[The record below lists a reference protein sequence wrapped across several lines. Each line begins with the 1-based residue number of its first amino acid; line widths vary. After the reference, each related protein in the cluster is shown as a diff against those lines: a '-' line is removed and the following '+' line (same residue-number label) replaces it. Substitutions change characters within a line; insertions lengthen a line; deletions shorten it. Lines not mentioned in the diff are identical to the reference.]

1 MRRGIDLNRK
11 EAFGMKKVLFWNF
24 VLLVISSWV
33 FPASSL
39 AQREVKIG
47 ALYPMTGPSAQVGLD
62 NKNAIELALD
72 IINTGKYRHLNLPLS
87 KSEGLPNLKGA
98 KVAVVIADHQGK
110 PDLGLSEAE
119 RLITQEK
126 VVALFGTFHSQVT
139 ETSSMVAE
147 RMKVPFFCDISTS
160 PQLTRRGFKWFFRSS
175 PHDEIFAGS
184 LFRCLNDLEKKR
196 GIKFKT
202 VAVMYEDTLYGKDS
216 SRIEKDL
223 AAKAGYKVVAD
234 IPYRRAATSVAAE
247 ILRLKASNP
256 DVFLPT
262 SYASDAILTLKTMK
276 ELNYSPPAFFAQGA
290 GYIDPSFV
298 EALGRD
304 VDGICSRESF
314 SLDLATRNPMVR
326 EINELFKKRSSRDLN
341 GASARCLMG
350 FLILCD
356 AINRAGSTNP
366 GAIREALIKTNL
378 PADQL
383 ITPWRGVKFDETGQN
398 VLVENIVIQFQ
409 GGSPRIVWPFEQA
422 SKEILYPFPKWSERK

>member
-1 MRRGIDLNRK
+1 
-11 EAFGMKKVLFWNF
+11 MKKLFIWNF
-24 VLLVISSWV
+24 ALLVILSWIL
-33 FPASSL
+33 PAFSW
-39 AQREVKIG
+39 AEGQVKIG

-62 NKNAIELALD
+62 NKNAIEVALE
-72 IINTGKYRHLNLPLS
+72 IINSGKYGHLNLPLS
-87 KSEGLPNLKGA
+87 KNAGLPNLKGA
-98 KVAVVIADHQGK
+98 KVTVVIVDHQGK

-126 VVALFGTFHSQVT
+126 VAALFGAFHSQVT
-139 ETSSMVAE
+139 ETASMVAE
-147 RMKVPFFCDISTS
+147 RMKVPFFCDISSS

-184 LFRCLNDLEKKR
+184 LFRCLSGLEKKR

-202 VAVMYEDTLYGKDS
+202 VGVMYEDTLYGKDS

-234 IPYRRAATSVAAE
+234 IPYRRAATSVSTE
-247 ILRLKASNP
+247 ILRLKSANP

-262 SYASDAILTLKTMK
+262 SYASDAILIVKAMK
-276 ELNYSPPAFFAQGA
+276 ELNYNPPAFFAQDA

-298 EALGRD
+298 EGLGRD
-304 VDGICSRESF
+304 IDGICSHESF
-314 SLDLATRNPMVR
+314 SLDLAAHKPMVR
-326 EINELFKKRSSRDLN
+326 EINDLFKKRSGRDLN

-366 GAIREALIKTNL
+366 EAIREALIKTNL

-398 VLVENIVIQFQ
+398 ILGESIVIQFQ
-409 GGSPRIVWPFEQA
+409 GGKPRLVWPFEQA
-422 SKEILYPFPKWSERK
+422 SKEIIFPFPKWSERK

>member
-1 MRRGIDLNRK
+1 M
-11 EAFGMKKVLFWNF
+11 
-24 VLLVISSWV
+24 
-33 FPASSL
+33 
-39 AQREVKIG
+39 KIG

-62 NKNAIELALD
+62 NKNAIEVALE
-72 IINTGKYRHLNLPLS
+72 IVNTGKYGHLNLPLS
-87 KSEGLPNLKGA
+87 KNAGLPSLKGA
-98 KVAVVIADHQGK
+98 KVAVVIVDHQGK

-126 VVALFGTFHSQVT
+126 VAALFGAFHSQVT
-139 ETSSMVAE
+139 ETASMVAE
-147 RMKVPFFCDISTS
+147 RMKVPFFCDISSS

-184 LFRCLNDLEKKR
+184 LFRCLNGLEKKK

-202 VAVMYEDTLYGKDS
+202 AAVMYEDTLYGKDS

-234 IPYRRAATSVAAE
+234 IPYRRAATSVSTE
-247 ILRLKASNP
+247 ILRLKSANP

-262 SYASDAILTLKTMK
+262 SYASDAILIVKTMK
-276 ELNYSPPAFFAQGA
+276 ELDYNPPAFFAQDA

-298 EALGRD
+298 EGLGRD
-304 VDGICSRESF
+304 IDGICSHESF
-314 SLDLATRNPMVR
+314 SLDLAVHKPMVR
-326 EINELFKKRSSRDLN
+326 EINDLFKKRSGRDLN

-366 GAIREALIKTNL
+366 EAIREALVKTNL

-398 VLVENIVIQFQ
+398 VLVENIVVQFR
-409 GGSPRIVWPFEQA
+409 GGSPHLVWPFEQA
-422 SKEILYPFPKWSERK
+422 SKEIAYPFPKWSEKK

>member
-1 MRRGIDLNRK
+1 
-11 EAFGMKKVLFWNF
+11 MKKFLFWNF
-24 VLLVISSWV
+24 VLLGISSWI
-33 FPASSL
+33 FPPSSF
-39 AQREVKIG
+39 AQGEVKIG

-62 NKNAIELALD
+62 NKNAMELALD

-98 KVAVVIADHQGK
+98 KVVIVIADHQGK

-119 RLITQEK
+119 RLITQER
-126 VVALFGTFHSQVT
+126 VAALFGTFHSQVT
-139 ETSSMVAE
+139 ETASMVAE
-147 RMKVPFFCDISTS
+147 RMKVPFFCDISSS

-184 LFRCLNDLEKKR
+184 LFRCLNGLEKKR

-202 VAVMYEDTLYGKDS
+202 TAVMYEDTLYGKDS

-234 IPYRRAATSVAAE
+234 IPYRRAATSVGPE
-247 ILRLKASNP
+247 IQLLKASNP
-256 DVFLPT
+256 DVFLPS
-262 SYASDAILTLKTMK
+262 SYASDAILIVKTMK

-298 EALGRD
+298 EAVGRD

-314 SLDLATRNPMVR
+314 SLDLATHKPMVR
-326 EINELFKKRSSRDLN
+326 EINELFKKRSGRDLN
-341 GASARCLMG
+341 EASARCFMG
-350 FLILCD
+350 FFILCD

-366 GAIREALIKTNL
+366 EAIREALTKTNL

-398 VLVENIVIQFQ
+398 ISGESIVIQFQ
-409 GGSPRIVWPFEQA
+409 GGKPRLVWPFEQA
-422 SKEILYPFPKWSERK
+422 SKEIIFPFPKWSEGK